1 MKFRALTA
9 ICLVII
15 SILGA
20 AFAAVPQRVSRA
32 ASDFWG
38 SRYQLSS
45 AAAAPNKVPVP
56 PGKDQDAATRIRHWN
71 QVAINASGLDHTP
84 VALGENRVFG
94 EQVGPVRAARAIA
107 VVHIAIFEAV
117 NAIEGNYKSYVG
129 VTAAQ
134 PATSMNCAIAQAAHD
149 TLCALFP
156 SQTPGFDQF
165 LANELNLAPNGRPK
179 VNGIMLG
186 QHCASKI

>member
-20 AFAAVPQRVSRA
+20 AFAGVPQRVSRA

-56 PGKDQDAATRIRHWN
+56 PGKDQDAKRN
-71 QVAINASGLDHTP
+71 GLS
-84 VALGENRVFG
+84 LRVRQLVNSLDPL
-94 EQVGPVRAARAIA
+94 ERKAAIA
-107 VVHIAIFEAV
+107 P
-117 NAIEGNYKSYVG
+117 K
-129 VTAAQ
+129 
-134 PATSMNCAIAQAAHD
+134 
-149 TLCALFP
+149 AL
-156 SQTPGFDQF
+156 F
-165 LANELNLAPNGRPK
+165 LANGARDEIDIESIKKFVKELTPSYKDHPDRLRLLEEPK
-179 VNGIMLG
+179 TGHMVTDRMWSEGSQWLVR
-186 QHCASKI
+186 HLVEKPVRWSH